1 MFLNHFVFVNN
12 KMKNIFITI
21 FIIYICFLCA
31 NPWTLKMNKY
41 NVYTHINSEYK
52 LKTYLYKY
60 EELKNIDYFPIIIK
74 PNMYSG
80 HGSDVCKITNKNELI
95 KYIKKTND
103 IQQYIIQEYYPS
115 KYEVGLLYEK
125 NPFSKN
131 GNIISIVLKK
141 KSDNSWKP
149 LSCDTLFTNKHVCTS
164 IDKPEWITDKLS
176 CIINNISNNVPNFYV
191 GRYDIGFD
199 DIEEFKN
206 GKNFKV
212 FELNGN
218 AGADLRA
225 SFKSL
230 SIVDTTTGIISLTS
244 VSENILYPLYYLIR
258 FLVIRIIY
266 GFINLMINKHECLII
281 LLETIQRIK
290 LLLKANEISHI
301 LSPSF

>member
-1 MFLNHFVFVNN
+1 
-12 KMKNIFITI
+12 MKNIFTKIFTII

-41 NVYTHINSEYK
+41 NVYTNINSQYK
-52 LKTYLYKY
+52 LKTHLYEY
-60 EELKNIDYFPIIIK
+60 EELKNIHCFPVIIK

-95 KYIKKTND
+95 EYIKKINNA
-103 IQQYIIQEYYPS
+103 QPYIVQEYYPS

-141 KSDNSWKP
+141 KFDNTWKP
-149 LSCDTLFTNKHVCTS
+149 LSCDTLFSNKNVCTS

-176 CIINNISNNVPNFYV
+176 CVINDISNNVPNFYV

-206 GKNFKV
+206 GKNFKI

-225 SFKSL
+225 SFKNV
-230 SIVDTTTGIISLTS
+230 SIV
-244 VSENILYPLYYLIR
+244 ENIYPLYYLMR
-258 FLVIRIIY
+258 FLIIRILY

-281 LLETIQRIK
+281 LSETVQRIK
-290 LLLKANEISHI
+290 LLLKANEASHI